1 MSNLYKLTTK
11 CVTLAIQ
18 SIVEEKGILSENQM
32 RTVRRIQGAKEQ
44 ALTNIMLNKAHGY
57 QLKTAWIDVKKAF
70 GSVKHTYP

>member
-32 RTVRRIQGAKEQ
+32 GTVRRVRGAKEQ

-57 QLKTAWIDVKKAF
+57 
-70 GSVKHTYP
+70 